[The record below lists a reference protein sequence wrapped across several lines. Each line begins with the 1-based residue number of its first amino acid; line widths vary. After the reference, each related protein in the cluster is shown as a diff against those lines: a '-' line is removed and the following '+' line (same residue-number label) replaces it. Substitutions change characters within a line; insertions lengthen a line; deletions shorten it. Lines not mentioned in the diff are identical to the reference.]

1 MKGKTSLLTISL
13 LLNSVSSSR
22 LSWTYDAARKDR
34 DADHN
39 YPSVASSG
47 EYHDF
52 AKTFVDAET
61 GAMKTIHQAKLEAGA
76 EQ

>member
-13 LLNSVSSSR
+13 LLSSVTSTR
-22 LSWTYDAARKDR
+22 IGWKYDTATKER
-34 DADHN
+34 DAEHN
-39 YPSVASSG
+39 YPSVASTG

-61 GAMKTIHQAKLEAGA
+61 GAMKTIHQAKLEAAA
-76 EQ
+76 E